1 YEEVTEN
8 PYTIQGLDPA
18 TSYDVYVRSDC
29 NTDGFSYW
37 VGPVT
42 TTTTQIP
49 ADLDF
54 EEDFEEDIEWTF
66 TNEEQ
71 ANKWVVG
78 TAVSNGGTQSLY
90 ISNDEGVSNTYTTS
104 STTVTHAIRDIALPD
119 DIDAMGI
126 GFDWKAIGESSWDYL
141 RVWVVSSTFQPQASQ
156 QITALAGERIQIAAN
171 FNQSADWQTYY
182 QELNVADFAGQ
193 TVRIVFEWRND
204 GGGGTQPPAAV
215 DNVNLTFVTC
225 PAPTNINSSV
235 TCELPPT
242 ATLTWTPGGSE
253 TQWEYLLLD
262 PADPNPTAT
271 TTGTLVGEATVEIP
285 NLTQGEDFVFW
296 VRAKCGDD
304 NLSNWVSHDFSSYG
318 SPVAGAQPFCAE
330 EGGGIIFPNT
340 TDTGNMYG
348 SLACLGTT
356 PNPTWYYL
364 TIDQPGDLDFQI
376 IQNTMFDADGNAVG
390 TGLDVDFIAWGPF
403 VDMPQACEMIDLDNP
418 TLYSI
423 ACSYSAAAIENFSI
437 NNAQAGEVYVLL
449 ITNFNNGAG
458 FIKLHQTN
466 EGAENGGSTDCSF
479 LCDVTLP
486 EDIVVCEGTEVIL
499 EADTFSFGGEGNQ
512 SNEITEIR
520 WFRNGTLLD
529 PTVYNE
535 LEITVTESGVYRIE
549 VVKENCTEDFNSDEI
564 TVTFVSKFDGEI
576 TNSIE
581 LCDIANDLVEDFD
594 IDAYL
599 DILTNEIPSDFSYSL
614 HENLQSANANTQP
627 ITGIYT
633 SGEATL
639 YLRVES
645 IDLLGC
651 YNTFPVNLIL
661 KEAPQPNNIP
671 DSQLICN
678 YYQLPQLL
686 PNQRYTKY
694 EVKNEFGA
702 VIDEVTEVDPLAPLQ
717 PGFYEIYFETV
728 TVEGCIAISSYDV
741 TVIGCII
748 PKGISP
754 NGDGDNDYLD
764 LTYFMVQEIK
774 IYNRY
779 GKEVFSQGAGY
790 KREWAGQDNNGNPL
804 PTGTYYYNIIT
815 PLEHFTG
822 YIYVVREVK

>member
-1 YEEVTEN
+1 VTEN

-141 RVWVVSSTFQPQASQ
+141 REWVVSSTFQPQASQ

-193 TVRIVFEWRND
+193 TVRIVLQWRND
-204 GGGGTQPPAAV
+204 GSGGTQPPAAV

-304 NLSNWVSHDFSSYG
+304 DLSNWVSHDFSSYG
-318 SPVAGAQPFCAE
+318 SPVAGAQPFCA
-330 EGGGIIFPNT
+330 
-340 TDTGNMYG
+340 
-348 SLACLGTT
+348 
-356 PNPTWYYL
+356 
-364 TIDQPGDLDFQI
+364 
-376 IQNTMFDADGNAVG
+376 
-390 TGLDVDFIAWGPF
+390 
-403 VDMPQACEMIDLDNP
+403 
-418 TLYSI
+418 
-423 ACSYSAAAIENFSI
+423 
-437 NNAQAGEVYVLL
+437 
-449 ITNFNNGAG
+449 
-458 FIKLHQTN
+458 
-466 EGAENGGSTDCSF
+466 
-479 LCDVTLP
+479 
-486 EDIVVCEGTEVIL
+486 
-499 EADTFSFGGEGNQ
+499 
-512 SNEITEIR
+512 
-520 WFRNGTLLD
+520 
-529 PTVYNE
+529 
-535 LEITVTESGVYRIE
+535 
-549 VVKENCTEDFNSDEI
+549 
-564 TVTFVSKFDGEI
+564 
-576 TNSIE
+576 
-581 LCDIANDLVEDFD
+581 
-594 IDAYL
+594 
-599 DILTNEIPSDFSYSL
+599 
-614 HENLQSANANTQP
+614 
-627 ITGIYT
+627 
-633 SGEATL
+633 
-639 YLRVES
+639 
-645 IDLLGC
+645 
-651 YNTFPVNLIL
+651 
-661 KEAPQPNNIP
+661 
-671 DSQLICN
+671 
-678 YYQLPQLL
+678 
-686 PNQRYTKY
+686 
-694 EVKNEFGA
+694 
-702 VIDEVTEVDPLAPLQ
+702 
-717 PGFYEIYFETV
+717 
-728 TVEGCIAISSYDV
+728 
-741 TVIGCII
+741 
-748 PKGISP
+748 
-754 NGDGDNDYLD
+754 
-764 LTYFMVQEIK
+764 
-774 IYNRY
+774 
-779 GKEVFSQGAGY
+779 
-790 KREWAGQDNNGNPL
+790 
-804 PTGTYYYNIIT
+804 
-815 PLEHFTG
+815 
-822 YIYVVREVK
+822 